1 MLKSKA
7 RGLLRRRRRPPLWI
21 ISCNQNNRMEVFTLA
36 PDGSGGGGGC
46 YVPVFS
52 FEEEAQTFL
61 CLLEDDEKKKKMEW
75 STRQTAPGE
84 LISVLNA
91 PCAHARGVAL
101 DPLPPL
107 PFCRAM
113 PPLVRIKR
121 EPFVR
126 YLMEE
131 RQERSGK
138 VVAA

>member
-7 RGLLRRRRRPPLWI
+7 RGLLRRRRRPLWI
-21 ISCNQNNRMEVFTLA
+21 IASHKNNRMEVLTLA

-61 CLLEDDEKKKKMEW
+61 CLLEDNEKKKMEW

-131 RQERSGK
+131 RQECSGK

>member
-7 RGLLRRRRRPPLWI
+7 RGLLRRRRRPLWI
-21 ISCNQNNRMEVFTLA
+21 IASHKNNRMEVLTLT

-84 LISVLNA
+84 LISILYA
-91 PCAHARGVAL
+91 PCAHARGVAI
-101 DPLPPL
+101 DPVPPL
-107 PFCRAM
+107 LFCKVM
-113 PPLVRIKR
+113 PPLVRVKR
-121 EPFVR
+121 ELFVR

-131 RQERSGK
+131 RKEYSEE

>member
-7 RGLLRRRRRPPLWI
+7 RGLLSRRRRPLLWI
-21 ISCNQNNRMEVFTLA
+21 ISCYQNNRMEVLTLA
-36 PDGSGGGGGC
+36 SEGRGGGGGGC

-61 CLLEDDEKKKKMEW
+61 FLLEDDEKKKMEW

-84 LISVLNA
+84 LISVLYA
-91 PCAHARGVAL
+91 PCAHARGVAI

-107 PFCRAM
+107 PFCKAM
-113 PPLVRIKR
+113 PSLVSVER
-121 EPFVR
+121 ELFVR

-131 RQERSGK
+131 RKECSGEV
-138 VVAA
+138 VVA

>member
-7 RGLLRRRRRPPLWI
+7 RGLLSRRRRPLLWI
-21 ISCNQNNRMEVFTLA
+21 ISCNQNNRMEVLTIA
-36 PDGSGGGGGC
+36 PDGRGSGGGC

-61 CLLEDDEKKKKMEW
+61 CLLEDDEKKKMEW

-84 LISVLNA
+84 LISVLYA
-91 PCAHARGVAL
+91 SCVHTREVVI

-107 PFCRAM
+107 PFCKAM
-113 PPLVRIKR
+113 PPLVRVKR
-121 EPFVR
+121 ELFVR

-131 RQERSGK
+131 RKECSGK
-138 VVAA
+138 VAAA